1 MLIGAMLKDLRLKGS
16 PAMGGGEQCQSDVDA
31 AEHHSGLLLTFEGF
45 DLLNEEVKLLTNLPF
60 HHLLP
65 HAEVA
70 HAGDGEPARCPPQI
84 ANGEEHTWNSR
95 TTQIHK
101 CLPHNFV
108 PSQDHNFLEA
118 KMEGEDR
125 AVFFSKLKKRQGV
138 MVNSGGKSL
147 SQHSPGLS
155 MGCSAQVSGW
165 VLRFIAHPPSVHC

>member
-16 PAMGGGEQCQSDVDA
+16 PAMGGGEQCQTDVDA

-95 TTQIHK
+95 TTQSELWGWARRE
-101 CLPHNFV
+101 LPSFCCPV
-108 PSQDHNFLEA
+108 PMALGNWGPPFLCA
-118 KMEGEDR
+118 PALHPLSSAFLLTLSLLAVGLGEGYQAHTVGLGESWSES
-125 AVFFSKLKKRQGV
+125 AVQPL
-138 MVNSGGKSL
+138 
-147 SQHSPGLS
+147 
-155 MGCSAQVSGW
+155 
-165 VLRFIAHPPSVHC
+165 